1 MNVVEYDRKVE
12 IYGEYDLVVV
22 GGGPAGVCSAI
33 ASARLGKKVLLVESM
48 PALGGMAT
56 SGGVGP
62 FMTNYDRD
70 GEEKTVAGLFAE
82 IVDRL
87 EKYSAVIKSEGVEAP
102 SEYTSFIPKY
112 HRHVTPFNSFHLE
125 VVLDEMV
132 REAGVEVLCYTQFI
146 DCEVKDGEI
155 KHVILSQM
163 GVLCAVKAKVFADC
177 TGVAS
182 LAVKAGVPTYLG
194 DEESGVPQPGTLM
207 FEVYGVSDEGY
218 RALAR
223 GPKWPVKAYR
233 TPVPGH
239 YKINHH
245 HVYNVDASSSKQMT
259 EAHATARKQVLDAY
273 DELLRTQGFENCAI
287 ASVAHVLGVRECR
300 HIEGD
305 YKITVQ
311 DVAEGKKFDDRIAVY
326 GFGMDVHR
334 RNPNESGNFKIEV
347 AKRYY
352 IPYKSLLAK
361 GVKNLFVAGKTLS
374 CESQAVGGMRCMPS
388 CMAMGHAVGIASA
401 MATTEGVS
409 IREISVKKL
418 QETLI
423 EQGAILD

>member
-1 MNVVEYDRKVE
+1 MSGVSFDREVSL
-12 IYGEYDLVVV
+12 YGEYDIVVL

-33 ASARLGKKVLLVESM
+33 ASARAGKKVLLVESSSM
-48 PALGGMAT
+48 LGGMAT

-82 IVDRL
+82 IVERL
-87 EKYSAVIKSEGVEAP
+87 EKYSAVINSDGVEAP

-112 HRHVTPFNSFHLE
+112 HRHVTPFSSFHLQI
-125 VVLDEMV
+125 VLDEMT
-132 REAGVEVLCYTQFI
+132 RESGVEVLCYTQFI
-146 DCEVKDGEI
+146 DCEIENGNI
-155 KHVILSQM
+155 THAILSAM
-163 GVLCAVKAKVFADC
+163 GDLIAVKGKIFVDA
-177 TGVAS
+177 TGIAS
-182 LAVKAGVPTYLG
+182 VAVKAGVSTYLG

-218 RALAR
+218 KSLAH

-245 HVYNVDASSSKQMT
+245 HVFNVDASSSKQMT

-287 ASVAHVLGVRECR
+287 ASVAPVLGVRECR

-352 IPYKSLLAK
+352 IPYKSLLPK

-401 MATTEGVS
+401 MAIDEGVS
-409 IREISVKKL
+409 IREIEVKKL
-418 QETLI
+418 QETLLK
-423 EQGAILD
+423 QGAILD